1 MSLRSLLL
9 SSLAGLG
16 LLLAVSAPVCARSI
30 PFGLGAVAGGDSGIE
45 PARTSSP
52 RGGEPEAV
60 REGGSGGYLRS
71 VGTVSSGAAAPA
83 LPALPAAAPAAA
95 DDGDD
100 DAVAVRPVAPVRA
113 TLPGAA
119 GAPAG
124 ERKTGHRW
132 QSLVPGAIK

>member
-1 MSLRSLLL
+1 MSLRSLLI
-9 SSLAGLG
+9 SSLASLV

-45 PARTSSP
+45 PARSSA
-52 RGGEPEAV
+52 RGAEPEGV
-60 REGGSGGYLRS
+60 REGASGGYLRS
-71 VGTVSSGAAAPA
+71 VGTVSGGAAAPT
-83 LPALPAAAPAAA
+83 LPALPAAAPVAAD

-100 DAVAVRPVAPVRA
+100 EVAVRPAAPVRA

-119 GAPAG
+119 ATPNG

>member
-1 MSLRSLLL
+1 MSLRSLLI
-9 SSLAGLG
+9 SSLASLG

-30 PFGLGAVAGGDSGIE
+30 PFGLGAVVGGDSGIE
-45 PARTSSP
+45 PARASA
-52 RGGEPEAV
+52 RGAEPEGV

-83 LPALPAAAPAAA
+83 LPVALPAAAPAAA
-95 DDGDD
+95 GDDGDD
-100 DAVAVRPVAPVRA
+100 DVAIRPAAPVRA
-113 TLPGAA
+113 TSPGAA
-119 GAPAG
+119 AAPNG

>member
-1 MSLRSLLL
+1 MSLRSPLI
-9 SSLAGLG
+9 SSLASLG

-30 PFGLGAVAGGDSGIE
+30 PFGLGAVVGGDSGIE
-45 PARTSSP
+45 PARTSS

-60 REGGSGGYLRS
+60 REGGSSGYLRS
-71 VGTVSSGAAAPA
+71 VGTVSSGAAAPT

-95 DDGDD
+95 ADGDD
-100 DAVAVRPVAPVRA
+100 DEVAVRPAAPVRA
-113 TLPGAA
+113 TSPGAA
-119 GAPAG
+119 ATPNG